1 MIMNLDFY
9 SGKRVFVTGHTGFKG
24 AWLSKILL
32 TAGANVTGF
41 ALDPPTDPALF
52 SLLNLSNDM
61 DSIIGDVRDYDHML
75 AAMKAA
81 KPEIVLHLAAQPIV
95 RTSYEEPRYT
105 FETNVMGTVNM
116 LESVRMTDTVRSVVN
131 VTTDKVY
138 LNVER
143 EEGYTE
149 DEPLDG
155 YDPYSNSKSCSDLV
169 THSYVNSF
177 FSEPGRPAVSTA
189 RAGNVIGGG
198 DFARDRILP
207 DCVRAMEKGEPIII
221 RNPRSVRPFQHV
233 LEPLSAYL
241 LLAERQYEDKSLAGA
256 YNVGPNTGDTA
267 SAGEIADCFVKAWG
281 GDARWITRGDGGP
294 HEAGL
299 LSLNRKQIQRNLGW
313 RHRWN
318 IMEAVEKTVEWSK
331 IYVAGGDVLGITEAE
346 IKEYF
351 D

>member
-1 MIMNLDFY
+1 MNLDFY

-32 TAGANVTGF
+32 TAGADVTGF

-61 DSIIGDVRDYDHML
+61 ESIIGDVRDYDHML

-177 FSEPGRPAVSTA
+177 FNAPGGPAVSTA

-221 RNPRSVRPFQHV
+221 RNPGSVRPFQHV

-241 LLAERQYEDKSLAGA
+241 LLAERQYDDKSLAGA

-299 LSLNRKQIQRNLGW
+299 LALNSDKIQRNLGW
-313 RHRWN
+313 RPRWN

>member
-1 MIMNLDFY
+1 MNLDFY

-32 TAGANVTGF
+32 TAGADVTGF

-61 DSIIGDVRDYDHML
+61 ESIIGDVRDYDHML

-177 FSEPGRPAVSTA
+177 FNAPGGPAVSTA

-299 LSLNRKQIQRNLGW
+299 LALNSDKIQRNLGW
-313 RHRWN
+313 RPRWN
-318 IMEAVEKTVEWSK
+318 IMETVEKTVEWSK
-331 IYVAGGDVLGITEAE
+331 IYVAGGDVLSITEAE